1 MVWHAAGAGGPFSS
15 LNGFA
20 ESLGLVNAVEA
31 RHGKLFWTY
40 APAATAIDHVLV
52 SKQLATSGGVVAAG
66 VWQGAQLN
74 NSDHRMVAV
83 QLDVTP
89 WLKLTMAKARL
100 TKPPRKA
107 HPARIRLDAHDKV
120 LTYQQ
125 EVLRLWDAG
134 GLESCLAELQQRVNG
149 WWGGGGVWG
158 EPGEDLLVAMDDL
171 MTQALGVLDAARQK
185 AFGGSQS
192 GSKVR
197 AKRKQPG
204 GPEARLVTRR
214 LMALHRIRND
224 ALQGHRGWARR
235 GGIKYRDKYGW
246 EGIGVPDHLGSSG
259 GGRPGRKE
267 REWQAFLA
275 RVDKKLATAK
285 KTIRRS
291 SRERWRQCRD
301 KGRAAMLKTMKEGK
315 MKAVYS
321 RIFKQEAAELDRS
334 CVVEG
339 EGEERVVHT
348 TPEAVGKCQRDFFR
362 KWFREGDERCWF
374 IEWGERGE
382 VVWTHT
388 LYELTPEGRARR
400 HRLVTQIGLSAE
412 EQDADFGQFM
422 DGIRH
427 RMPEDIWWTLDLLA
441 VKELKH
447 LGRRVCEADYEER
460 GVMQPITEEVW
471 DNYWG
476 GKKRN
481 KAADKDGTTANM
493 FIALMC
499 EVPNQETG
507 RKGVLTHRQFDV
519 FRMLLDLVVETGAV
533 YRSWAPEVLLT
544 VPKVVGS
551 EAMADVRPLGLLI
564 ILRNAFFGI
573 QFKGVKR
580 TQHEL
585 GVLAQNQYGGLKG
598 LGTEG
603 CRLVQNCAYEMAWM
617 QHRSAGGGNEDK
629 EHAFDTPPFSMY
641 QCTAMRLALPMRLLK
656 VMEQMMIVAE
666 VHVRNGWGYAA
677 PFVKMGEGGPRCGAV
692 QGSEDGPDQY
702 DMLTDVFNSHWE
714 AKPMGVKVAVSE
726 QLEMAI
732 SGVAYLDD
740 CKPIAGEDHGRTVS
754 AELTTWYQES
764 GAVGKLVGAI
774 AKPAKCVAHVAQR
787 GDGGKLSTNSDIE
800 KVLMPVGDDMV
811 EITMVEGDVAVKTLG
826 ELNSP
831 GLCWATQLGEVT
843 AAAWDMARALRT
855 DMPAQI
861 AINVWET
868 VFIPIVVYRLL
879 FATCTEAEIE
889 RAVRPAFKAFKAK
902 VRCGMSAPTKL
913 LQAFGIGELWHRLKV
928 DRLLVLLRCLN
939 SHREMLRNAARA
951 MLHMESLWESTQS
964 PILSVPH
971 CTERG

>member
-1 MVWHAAGAGGPFSS
+1 
-15 LNGFA
+15 
-20 ESLGLVNAVEA
+20 
-31 RHGKLFWTY
+31 
-40 APAATAIDHVLV
+40 
-52 SKQLATSGGVVAAG
+52 
-66 VWQGAQLN
+66 
-74 NSDHRMVAV
+74 
-83 QLDVTP
+83 
-89 WLKLTMAKARL
+89 
-100 TKPPRKA
+100 
-107 HPARIRLDAHDKV
+107 
-120 LTYQQ
+120 
-125 EVLRLWDAG
+125 
-134 GLESCLAELQQRVNG
+134 
-149 WWGGGGVWG
+149 
-158 EPGEDLLVAMDDL
+158 MD
-171 MTQALGVLDAARQK
+171 T
-185 AFGGSQS
+185 
-192 GSKVR
+192 
-197 AKRKQPG
+197 
-204 GPEARLVTRR
+204 
-214 LMALHRIRND
+214 
-224 ALQGHRGWARR
+224 
-235 GGIKYRDKYGW
+235 
-246 EGIGVPDHLGSSG
+246 
-259 GGRPGRKE
+259 
-267 REWQAFLA
+267 
-275 RVDKKLATAK
+275 KLASAK

-301 KGRAAMLKTMKEGK
+301 KGRAAMLKTLKDGK

-348 TPEAVGKCQRDFFR
+348 TPEAVGNCQRDFFR

-382 VVWTHT
+382 VVWTHP

-507 RKGVLTHRQFDV
+507 RKEVLTHRQFDV

-617 QHRSAGGGNEDK
+617 EHRSAGGGNEDK

-971 CTERG
+971 CTERGWSGLFVGDLRAWMKTVQVEVRGGDCLQMRRVGDKAIGDMADNGGTRALLCMGCRCLEVYRLSELFTSGGEWRYQMEGGGWLHEMAGTMEGKTSADRLGAASWAPGCGLPLRWEPSWCLRRRGRI